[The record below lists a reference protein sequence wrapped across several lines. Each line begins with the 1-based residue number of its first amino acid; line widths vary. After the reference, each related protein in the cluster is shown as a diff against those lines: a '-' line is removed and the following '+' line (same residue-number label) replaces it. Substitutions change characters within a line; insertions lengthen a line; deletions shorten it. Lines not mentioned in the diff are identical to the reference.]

1 MNRLHRSIALP
12 ATMSFNFKV
21 VRRGFAQAA
30 TYPPDV
36 RFADSFLTA
45 DRGAWSAGVGLW
57 APSPEATPAST
68 PVATLA
74 PTRAPTSRN
83 DGGHDGIGCE

>member
-1 MNRLHRSIALP
+1 LNVE
-12 ATMSFNFKV
+12 V
-21 VRRGFAQAA
+21 VWRGFAQAA

-36 RFADSFLTA
+36 QFVDFFLSA

-57 APSPEATPAST
+57 APSPEATPALT

-74 PTRAPTSRN
+74 PTRAPTSRL
-83 DGGHDGIGCE
+83 DGDGDGIGCE